1 MDDRSAGNGD
11 QTGALAVV
19 LAAIGELEAELLVS
33 KQKVRT
39 PHADDVVKRLSQAGI
54 EKDRAAVVET
64 LKVAIAELGL
74 ATGVLAPGQDGQP
87 DARSLHLTMAGVRW
101 LRNEI
106 RRSPPSSP
114 ALVTPAPEPPA

>member
-1 MDDRSAGNGD
+1 MDANPETNGD
-11 QTGALAVV
+11 QVGALAVV

-39 PHADDVVKRLSQAGI
+39 PHADDVVKHLARAGI
-54 EKDRAAVVET
+54 EKDRAAVVAA
-64 LKVAIAELGL
+64 LKVAIGELGL

-87 DARSLHLTMAGVRW
+87 DSRSLHLTMAGVRW

-106 RRSPPSSP
+106 RRTPSPGA
-114 ALVTPAPEPPA
+114 ALATPAPEQ